1 MQKPDADCAT
11 ILLCFLF
18 PAEMQIREEI
28 TRTHNAKNPIFSPG
42 PQWMQNEAHI
52 LLLEISLKFDSA
64 KHQPWRLQA
73 LEIHMNHVQACVFDL
88 CAALAKKRKET
99 GKKNQWTLKKEK
111 LLWNQVW
118 FAVPH
123 NFFSY
128 ETEML
133 VSEQMYDEWKCQRIA
148 GQGTFWERKTHLKR

>member
-28 TRTHNAKNPIFSPG
+28 TRTHNVKNPIFSP
-42 PQWMQNEAHI
+42 PQWIQIEAYI
-52 LLLEISLKFDSA
+52 LLLEISQIWLSKTSTLKAAGFRDSHEPCSGMRFWLVRCIGN
-64 KHQPWRLQA
+64 K
-73 LEIHMNHVQACVFDL
+73 
-88 CAALAKKRKET
+88 KKRNRR
-99 GKKNQWTLKKEK
+99 KKNKWMLKKEK